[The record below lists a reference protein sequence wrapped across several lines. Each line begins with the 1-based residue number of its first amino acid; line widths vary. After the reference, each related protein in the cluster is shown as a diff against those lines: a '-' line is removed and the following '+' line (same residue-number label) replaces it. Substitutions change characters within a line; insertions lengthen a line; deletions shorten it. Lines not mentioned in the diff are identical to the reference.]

1 MYNYIILSCCTI
13 NRGEIREIYLIKQ
26 QKDIKNFRYEFK
38 KDFKLKP
45 FQLFFKLFYKKID
58 KIDLM
63 VIKWKVAN

>member
-45 FQLFFKLFYKKID
+45 FQLFFKTIL
-58 KIDLM
+58 
-63 VIKWKVAN
+63 